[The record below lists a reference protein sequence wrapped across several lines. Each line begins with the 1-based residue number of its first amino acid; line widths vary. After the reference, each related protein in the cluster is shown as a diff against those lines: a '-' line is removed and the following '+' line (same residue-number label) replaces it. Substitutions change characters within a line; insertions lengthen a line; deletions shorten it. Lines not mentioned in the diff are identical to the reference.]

1 MRVSKVWKGCV
12 AAFGAAAAVA
22 VACGTFTQASAAEA
36 EYKIYPT
43 PHEVT
48 YGQGVV
54 DFEGT
59 VNTIVGDGIDG
70 YTVDRLDEVL
80 ELAGVTAAPA
90 EATSDDGEGIEILVG
105 IEGSGDAADAYVTE
119 GPSADLFTKTDAYY
133 LAVEP
138 ASGDA
143 PDRIVVLGKDTDSA
157 FYGLSTLYQILQ
169 QDTDGDVAALT
180 MSDWADV
187 ETRGFIEGYYGN
199 PWSTEDRCE
208 LMRWGG
214 YYKLNA
220 YIYAPKDDPKHN
232 HDWRDLYT
240 TEELE
245 DIAAL
250 SEAGNAS
257 KCRFIY
263 ALHPFMYD
271 ALAFGS
277 SYEQD
282 LADLKAKYLQ
292 VIDAGCRQIMLSADD
307 ASDQGSTNYL
317 RLLNDLT
324 NWIHELQAEKNE
336 DGTLKYEGLKD
347 IIPFV
352 AANYASAGESWYSQL
367 PDNVRPIMTGTRVW
381 GKADNSTIAQ
391 FINKS
396 DTEPFMWINWP
407 CTDNTRDHLSMGG
420 YENALGADVM
430 PGTLQGCVINPM
442 QQSEAS
448 KVGIFMNADFS
459 WNNWTSYDH
468 ADQTWQDAFSYVDNG
483 SPNETEASNA
493 LRTLSEHMKW
503 YQGGGVTFASRESQD
518 DKPMLDAFKSKLQN
532 GSVTMEDVEQA
543 RAFFD
548 ELSAATDVY
557 DANPG
562 NAAMREQI
570 DPWILFWQDTTYAA
584 ENYLDAIEGALNGD
598 VTALISGY
606 TKAVEA
612 YNNAKDHG
620 FDYVGAVQ
628 YARAGTYAVQPCVDA
643 MADYVAAQ
651 ASLVAG
657 GAGES
662 VARVSADG
670 LSVYESYSLD
680 KIIDGNESTQAWLTG
695 TRSDQGIDVGNS
707 FTVTYAPAKT
717 VEQITLVEGQ
727 GDKLAGGVIE
737 YQVEGSSEW
746 VEAGATT
753 GPRTTIDLDEAVEI
767 TAIRVRCTTG
777 AKQWW
782 QVYELIAGEKGGEP
796 VEEPEY
802 TASVQLINTMA
813 HEGSPNLIIDGNTS
827 NFFWTKSDES
837 GNIRKGDGFQVNY
850 EPYALV
856 GQITLEQGDPSDGT
870 DAISKGVVEYTTDGQ
885 TWHTAG
891 TIDNNAPTFTFT
903 FPSVNVRSVR
913 VVSTENQ
920 SVWWKIRELS
930 VAAGA
935 TNPAGSIVTSIDGA
949 GVTGSATQGVATI
962 SGGEVSFAADD
973 YLAVDLGAVRPG
985 ATFGGFTLPEGFE
998 FVTSANGLGWTS
1010 ADEGAPARY
1019 VGVRYTGE
1027 GEATLDLSTAISVTY
1042 NYQTSVDFV
1051 ATSSAEDSDLSSMLD
1066 NDITTYWRGGEKTG
1080 ELEYIVSE
1088 PYVDGAPRAGVRVI
1102 SWGDPSEAKVTATV
1116 YTNADHSETAEITL
1130 GYLTESIM
1138 DFSFTEVAAAARA
1151 AGSEFYGAESVK
1163 VAWNG
1168 TVPSVAEV
1176 SMLDTVS
1183 DPDNNPDYE
1192 PTSEVDKT
1200 ALNEAIDNAK
1210 ATDTTGKTEESVAAL
1225 TKAIEAAQAV
1235 ADDPDAT
1242 EQDVADAI
1250 AALQAAV
1257 EGLEDVTVDPDPG
1270 TDPDQP
1276 GTDEPGTDPD
1286 KPGTDGPGT
1295 GEEPG
1300 DTTDPDDQKPGT
1312 DPDDQEPGGDTT
1324 KPGPQEPSDTE
1335 IPKTGD
1341 PASLVAVLATA
1352 AVGAGALAA
1361 SRKRR

>member
-1 MRVSKVWKGCV
+1 
-12 AAFGAAAAVA
+12 
-22 VACGTFTQASAAEA
+22 
-36 EYKIYPT
+36 
-43 PHEVT
+43 
-48 YGQGVV
+48 
-54 DFEGT
+54 
-59 VNTIVGDGIDG
+59 
-70 YTVDRLDEVL
+70 
-80 ELAGVTAAPA
+80 
-90 EATSDDGEGIEILVG
+90 
-105 IEGSGDAADAYVTE
+105 
-119 GPSADLFTKTDAYY
+119 
-133 LAVEP
+133 
-138 ASGDA
+138 
-143 PDRIVVLGKDTDSA
+143 
-157 FYGLSTLYQILQ
+157 
-169 QDTDGDVAALT
+169 

-232 HDWRDLYT
+232 HDWRALYT
-240 TEELE
+240 AEELE

-271 ALAFGS
+271 ALSFGG

-307 ASDQGSTNYL
+307 ATDQGSTNYL

-391 FINKS
+391 FISKS

-420 YENALGADVM
+420 YENALGADVT

-503 YQGGGVTFASRESQD
+503 YQGGGVTFASRESED
-518 DKPMLDAFKSKLQN
+518 DKPMLDAFKAKLQN
-532 GSVTMEDVEQA
+532 GSVTADDVATA

-548 ELSAATDVY
+548 ELSEATDVY

-584 ENYLDAIEGALNGD
+584 ENYLNAIEGALNGD

-612 YNNAKDHG
+612 YDSAKDHG

-695 TRSDQGIDVGNS
+695 TRSDQGIEVGNS

-717 VEQITLVEGQ
+717 VEQITLVEGDN
-727 GDKLAGGVIE
+727 DKLAGGVIE

-753 GPRTTIDLDEAVEI
+753 GPRTTIDLDEAVKI

-813 HEGSPNLIIDGNTS
+813 HEGSPDLIIDGNTS

-856 GQITLEQGDPSDGT
+856 GQITLEQGDPGNGT

-891 TIDNNAPTFTFT
+891 TIDNNASTFTFT
-903 FPSVNVRSVR
+903 FPSVNVTAVR
-913 VVSTENQ
+913 VLSTENQ

-949 GVTGSATQGVATI
+949 NVTGSATQGVATI
-962 SGGEVSFAADD
+962 SGEEVSFASGD

-985 ATFGGFTLPEGFE
+985 ATFGDFTLPEGFE
-998 FVTSANGLGWTS
+998 FVTSVNGLGWTF
-1010 ADEGAPARY
+1010 ADEEAPARY

-1027 GEATLDLSTAISVTY
+1027 GEVTLDLSTAISVTY
-1042 NYQTSVDFV
+1042 DYQTSVDFV
-1051 ATSSAEDSDLSSMLD
+1051 ATSSAEDADLSSMLD
-1066 NDITTYWRGGEKTG
+1066 NDITTYWRGGETSG

-1088 PYVDGAPRAGVRVI
+1088 PYVDGAPRAGVRII

-1116 YTNADHSETAEITL
+1116 YTNADHSETTEITL

-1176 SMLDTVS
+1176 AMLDTVNE
-1183 DPDNNPDYE
+1183 PDNNPDYE
-1192 PTSEVDKT
+1192 PEPEPTPEVDKT
-1200 ALNEAIDNAK
+1200 ALKAAIAEAQG
-1210 ATDTTGKTEESVAAL
+1210 TDTTGKTEESVAAL
-1225 TKAIEAAQAV
+1225 TEAIEAAKAV
-1235 ADDPDAT
+1235 AADEEATQEQVDAAT
-1242 EQDVADAI
+1242 SALKAAI
-1250 AALQAAV
+1250 

-1270 TDPDQP
+1270 TDPDDPGTDPGTDPDQP
-1276 GTDEPGTDPD
+1276 GTDEPGT
-1286 KPGTDGPGT
+1286 

-1300 DTTDPDDQKPGT
+1300 DVTDPDGQKP
-1312 DPDDQEPGGDTT
+1312 GDTT

-1341 PASLVAVLATA
+1341 PASLAAVLATA
-1352 AVGAGALAA
+1352 AAGAGALAA